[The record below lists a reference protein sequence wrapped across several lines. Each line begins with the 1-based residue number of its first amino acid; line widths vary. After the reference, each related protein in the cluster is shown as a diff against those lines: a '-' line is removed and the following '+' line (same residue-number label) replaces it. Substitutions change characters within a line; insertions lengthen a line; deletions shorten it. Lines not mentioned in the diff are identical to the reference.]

1 MYQVKCQLIHQKQK
15 CFLCKVIQ
23 MDVIWKIWI
32 TLLTETSS
40 KPLDFLCVIAISF
53 QIVFTWKLY
62 LKKKKTLL
70 RQQAI

>member
-1 MYQVKCQLIHQKQK
+1 
-15 CFLCKVIQ
+15 

-62 LKKKKTLL
+62 LKKKKKLFL
-70 RQQAI
+70 DNKLYR